1 MKSLAD
7 SNSLERWW
15 QEHSELDRLVRGLDA
30 TLARATLEKTL
41 EALEE
46 LESVLDSHF
55 AVEEGVYFPLIEK
68 LSPDHG
74 AIVRVARDSH
84 LEICKVLDDL
94 RQLVEGGQL
103 AAARPVLN
111 QLLEHF
117 RVHEEHE
124 AKLVADL
131 EALQQASG
139 Y

>member
-41 EALEE
+41 GAL
-46 LESVLDSHF
+46 
-55 AVEEGVYFPLIEK
+55 
-68 LSPDHG
+68 
-74 AIVRVARDSH
+74 
-84 LEICKVLDDL
+84 
-94 RQLVEGGQL
+94 
-103 AAARPVLN
+103 
-111 QLLEHF
+111 
-117 RVHEEHE
+117 EEHE